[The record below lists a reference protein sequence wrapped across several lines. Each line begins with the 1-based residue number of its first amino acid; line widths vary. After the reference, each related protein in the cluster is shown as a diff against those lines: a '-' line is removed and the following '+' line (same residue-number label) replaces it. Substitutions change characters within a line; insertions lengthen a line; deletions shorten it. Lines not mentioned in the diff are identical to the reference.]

1 MLLIDDER
9 TLAEIGRRR
18 LEDLGYRVV
27 AETDPEVAVARFRAA
42 PESVDVVITDYS
54 MARLSGLEV
63 VRRMREAAPG
73 VPAILLT
80 GFVEELPPETLAAA
94 GIQRMLRKPV
104 STAELAGALADL
116 LRRG

>member
-1 MLLIDDER
+1 MPRRPRTHHYHVYVVELDDR
-9 TLAEIGRRR
+9 GWNH
-18 LEDLGYRVV
+18 
-27 AETDPEVAVARFRAA
+27 ARFRAA